1 VPGVIG
7 KIGSTLGEQGVN
19 IANFA
24 LGRER
29 SGPKPVKA
37 LAVVQVDA
45 PVSDAVLEALKSI
58 DAVLEARSVTLPEAG
73 L

>member
-1 VPGVIG
+1 M
-7 KIGSTLGEQGVN
+7 N

-45 PVSDAVLEALKSI
+45 PVQGAVLEDLLQIEAML
-58 DAVLEARSVTLPEAG
+58 DARPVSLPEAKF
-73 L
+73 

>member
-1 VPGVIG
+1 
-7 KIGSTLGEQGVN
+7 
-19 IANFA
+19 
-24 LGRER
+24 
-29 SGPKPVKA
+29 
-37 LAVVQVDA
+37 VVQVDA

>member
-7 KIGSTLGEQGVN
+7 KIGTILGEHGVN

-29 SGPKPVKA
+29 TGTKPVKA

-45 PVSDAVLEALKSI
+45 PVPNEVLEALHSI
-58 DAVLEARSVTLPEAG
+58 EAILEAKLVQIDQ
-73 L
+73 